1 MFSLL
6 SFDQWPESAAFAAA
20 LVLAAIQKGWRSFRL
35 TQSQTWPVTYGRI
48 LRSDATEKNKTLQ
61 LNAFYSYRVG
71 EESYQGKFEKKFRDE
86 AEAQLWADALREKQI
101 PVHYDREKPTRSQL
115 WDSDLVPIVQSF
127 PPPDR
132 AATRSSKPF
141 PAWERLLVTSGVAIA
156 LAGCVLSLVELF
168 GRLAGRAWISH
179 RLSLALAVGA
189 FVMAGLAVLESK
201 RATLRRT
208 APEWMAFTM
217 HALIYFA
224 ILSFL
229 FFPLGKASGKGSRE
243 TRDVSYQ
250 ILFYFGAFETFYLRL
265 KDAEEQPSVLTGTY
279 AKL

>member
-6 SFDQWPESAAFAAA
+6 SFDQWPELAAFAAA

-48 LRSDATEKNKTLQ
+48 LRSEASDKNKTLR
-61 LNAFYSYRVG
+61 LKVFYSYRFG
-71 EESYQGKFEKKFRDE
+71 EESYQGEFEKKFRDE
-86 AEAQLWADALREKQI
+86 AEAQWWADALREKQI
-101 PVHYDREKPTRSQL
+101 PVHYDPEKPTRSQL
-115 WDSDLVPIVQSF
+115 WESDLVPIVQSF

-132 AATRSSKPF
+132 AAIHHTKPF
-141 PAWERLLVTSGVAIA
+141 PAWERLLVTSGVAVA
-156 LAGCVLSLVELF
+156 LTGCVLSLVELV
-168 GRLAGRAWISH
+168 GRLASRAWISH
-179 RLSLALAVGA
+179 PLSMVLAVGA
-189 FVMAGLAVLESK
+189 FVIAGLAALESK
-201 RATLRRT
+201 RATIRRA
-208 APEWMAFTM
+208 APEWMAFTL
-217 HALIYFA
+217 HALMYFA
-224 ILSFL
+224 ILSFV

-265 KDAEEQPSVLTGTY
+265 KDAEEQPSALTGTY